1 MTAKLSKAE
10 KLARAMD
17 GVMSGGRAFNRQL
30 AAQIR
35 DELRRAGR
43 AAPPPGIAE
52 VVALGLALIE
62 QDGLESRA
70 GWDAFATA
78 LHGLEGQG

>member
-1 MTAKLSKAE
+1 MAATLCKAE

-35 DELRRAGR
+35 DELRRADR

-52 VVALGLALIE
+52 VVTLGLALIE
-62 QDGLESRA
+62 QDELGGKA

-78 LHGLEGQG
+78 LRALEG